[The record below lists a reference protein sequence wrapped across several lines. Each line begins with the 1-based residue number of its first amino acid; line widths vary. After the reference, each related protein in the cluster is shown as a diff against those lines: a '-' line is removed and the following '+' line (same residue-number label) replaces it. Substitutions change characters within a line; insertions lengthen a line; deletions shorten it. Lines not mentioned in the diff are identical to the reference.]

1 MKSKII
7 VITGSIATGK
17 SSVSNYLKDKGYLVI
32 DADKIAHDLMQRD
45 EINYKNIVSHFGDS
59 ILDEQMNIDRRKL
72 GDIVFSDKSKLQE
85 LNNLTHN
92 NIFNKINDIIKNNK
106 SEIIFVDIPLF
117 IELKVEG
124 EKTIDTDEVWLVYAE
139 RKLQLERLMSRN
151 KMGIRAAGKR
161 IRSQMNIEDK
171 VHYADFIIDN
181 SHSLE
186 YTFNQVEEKLRTL

>member
-72 GDIVFSDKSKLQE
+72 GDIVFSDKTKLQE

>member
-124 EKTIDTDEVWLVYAE
+124 EKTIDIDEVWLVYAE

>member
-59 ILDEQMNIDRRKL
+59 ILDEQMNIDSRKL